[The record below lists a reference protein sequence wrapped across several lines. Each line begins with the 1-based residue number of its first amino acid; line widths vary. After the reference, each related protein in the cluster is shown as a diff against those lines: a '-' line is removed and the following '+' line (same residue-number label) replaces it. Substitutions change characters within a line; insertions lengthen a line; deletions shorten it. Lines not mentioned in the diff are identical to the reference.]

1 MQQLPDTPTKS
12 TQNISKSFEVPIQHQ
27 QYFVPNLPPQCDTN
41 TTICLKTL
49 DIDAKRSWAAVGPIS
64 WGGKLIFIPDYEY
77 SIPDFSIQLLPDI
90 SDNVKPLIQHRS
102 NIFQS

>member
-1 MQQLPDTPTKS
+1 MQRLPDTLTKS

-49 DIDAKRSWAAVGPIS
+49 DIDAKRYIAINIATLCLGAGRKHPMLMHFPSFPRYNPEKNLKFNFTSQYYQQYWAG
-64 WGGKLIFIPDYEY
+64 
-77 SIPDFSIQLLPDI
+77 
-90 SDNVKPLIQHRS
+90 
-102 NIFQS
+102 

>member
-49 DIDAKRSWAAVGPIS
+49 DIDAKRYIAINIATLCVQLYCTPTKLDSITVRFLNEPYHSIS
-64 WGGKLIFIPDYEY
+64 IC
-77 SIPDFSIQLLPDI
+77 
-90 SDNVKPLIQHRS
+90 S
-102 NIFQS
+102 NE

>member
-1 MQQLPDTPTKS
+1 MQRLPDTLTKS

-49 DIDAKRSWAAVGPIS
+49 DIDAKRYIAINIATLWLGPAPLGRRLESWSDTLAAGQAVRGT
-64 WGGKLIFIPDYEY
+64 GLG
-77 SIPDFSIQLLPDI
+77 
-90 SDNVKPLIQHRS
+90 
-102 NIFQS
+102 